1 MNEKERSQR
10 SMWGWADM
18 NDSGNPI
25 MTKRKKK
32 GFLNQQDDR
41 I

>member
-1 MNEKERSQR
+1 MREK
-10 SMWGWADM
+10 GAKGACGVADM

-32 GFLNQQDDR
+32 DS
-41 I
+41 